1 MKTSNDKITQ
11 LQGRLAVAS
20 FSVGSIIALGC
31 LFLVPP
37 PGEITNSAIT
47 LTSEFLVLAGALLG
61 IKVSMD
67 AKLQKFMTEIKGRQD
82 EKPEEHED

>member
-20 FSVGSIIALGC
+20 FTVGSIIALAC
-31 LFLVPP
+31 LFFVPP

-61 IKVSMD
+61 IKVSFD
-67 AKLQKFMTEIKGRQD
+67 AKLQKFMSEMK
-82 EKPEEHED
+82 EKDTKQEDNED